1 MFGSQV
7 LEIAI
12 GLIFIYLLLSLFASA
27 INEMIASL
35 FSLRGKNLISALKIM
50 LENSDWVDKFY
61 DDLHIKKLS
70 IRPIMN
76 KVGLKT
82 PPSFISKET
91 FSKTFLRLLKTGE
104 QVESAIPSLKKGI
117 EENFNHDSL
126 KILKDFVEEA
136 GENIEEFQ
144 QKLEDWY
151 DEMMR
156 QATEWYRS
164 KVRFIL
170 FVVGVIIAISV
181 NANTIQI
188 VKKLSINPETRQAL
202 VNAAEQLHAQGKENV
217 LPPENDNRDFKEKID
232 DLSAKANQV
241 LELTST
247 YSVLGIGWG
256 EENVG
261 KIKNIW
267 DVLFLAAGWLITAF
281 AISLGA
287 PFWYDM
293 LGRVVSI
300 RSAAKTKSGS

>member
-61 DDLHIKKLS
+61 DDPHIKKLS